1 MQHQVYLGLG
11 SNLGEKE
18 ENIQRA
24 IALIGEQIGV
34 VERQSALYYSEPWGF
49 ESQNQFVNAVILV
62 STTLSPTRLLSATQR
77 IERQLGKTKAHAT
90 ERSLIDNSQ
99 LTIDNSPLDLQ
110 SPATVGTQESSIF
123 NLPLDLQSPATAG
136 TQESSISNSPLDLQS
151 PATAGTQESS
161 IFNLQSSIYKDR
173 PIDIDILLYDDLHI
187 DTPTLKIPH
196 PLMQERDFVMIPLRE
211 ICLTYADPEPSR

>member
-1 MQHQVYLGLG
+1 MRCKASHQVYLGLG

-18 ENIQRA
+18 ETIRRA

-49 ESQNQFVNAVILV
+49 ESQHQFVNAVILV
-62 STTLSPTRLLSATQR
+62 STTLSPTRLLRATQHV
-77 IERQLGKTKAHAT
+77 ERQLGKTTAHAT

-99 LTIDNSPLDLQ
+99 LTIDNSPLDLRSL
-110 SPATVGTQESSIF
+110 SPSEATER
-123 NLPLDLQSPATAG
+123 NLKPQT
-136 TQESSISNSPLDLQS
+136 SNLKPQTS
-151 PATAGTQESS
+151 
-161 IFNLQSSIYKDR
+161 NLYHDR
-173 PIDIDILLYDDLHI
+173 PTDIDILLYDDLHI

-196 PLMQERDFVMIPLRE
+196 PLMQERDFVMVPLRE

>member
-1 MQHQVYLGLG
+1 MRCKASHQVYLGLG

-18 ENIQRA
+18 ETIRRA

-49 ESQNQFVNAVILV
+49 ESQHQFVNAVILV
-62 STTLSPTRLLSATQR
+62 STTLSPTRLLRATQR
-77 IERQLGKTKAHAT
+77 IERQLGKTTAHAT

-99 LTIDNSPLDLQ
+99 LTIDNSPLDLRSL
-110 SPATVGTQESSIF
+110 SPSEATER
-123 NLPLDLQSPATAG
+123 NLKPQT
-136 TQESSISNSPLDLQS
+136 SNLKPQTS
-151 PATAGTQESS
+151 
-161 IFNLQSSIYKDR
+161 NLKPQTSNLYHDR

-196 PLMQERDFVMIPLRE
+196 PLMQERDFVMVPLRE

>member
-1 MQHQVYLGLG
+1 MRCKASHQVYLGLG

-18 ENIQRA
+18 ETIRRA

-49 ESQNQFVNAVILV
+49 ESQHQFVNAVILV
-62 STTLSPTRLLSATQR
+62 STTLSPTRLLRATQR
-77 IERQLGKTKAHAT
+77 IERQLGKTTAHAT

-110 SPATVGTQESSIF
+110 SPAT
-123 NLPLDLQSPATAG
+123 AG
-136 TQESSISNSPLDLQS
+136 TQE
-151 PATAGTQESS
+151 
-161 IFNLQSSIYKDR
+161 SSIYKDR

-196 PLMQERDFVMIPLRE
+196 PLMQERDFVMVPLRE